1 MVAFRG
7 MVFWFRDDGGQLHGD
22 RAWSMQPSCPT
33 PDEMWLKLAK
43 EMGNWKQG
51 KVLPLVWCLRKWDGL

>member
-7 MVFWFRDDGGQLHGD
+7 MVFWFRDDGGHLHGD

-33 PDEMWLKLAK
+33 QDEMWLKLAK
-43 EMGNWKQG
+43 GMGNWKG
-51 KVLPLVWCLRKWDGL
+51 PATGLVFT